1 MNDSKT
7 TGQPGEVTADIAADL
22 AALKADLARLAE
34 SVAAIVGEEGA
45 AVAAGV
51 KRRARSAAAQAEATA
66 TQFAEGGR
74 AAVDET
80 RARIHELGDD
90 VAGVVERNPLA
101 ALAAALG
108 LGIVIGMMS
117 RRHD

>member
-1 MNDSKT
+1 MNDRKPA
-7 TGQPGEVTADIAADL
+7 GQPAEVTADIAADL

-34 SVAAIVGEEGA
+34 SVAAIVGDEGA
-45 AVAAGV
+45 AVAADV
-51 KRRARSAAAQAEATA
+51 KRRVGRATAQAEATA
-66 TQFAEGGR
+66 AQIAEGGR

-80 RARIHELGDD
+80 RARIQGLGDD